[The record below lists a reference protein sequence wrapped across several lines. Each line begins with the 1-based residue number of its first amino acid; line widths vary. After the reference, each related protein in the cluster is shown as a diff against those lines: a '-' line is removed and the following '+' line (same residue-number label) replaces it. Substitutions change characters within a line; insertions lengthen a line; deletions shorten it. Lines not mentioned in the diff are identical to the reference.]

1 MLRKFAVIVM
11 LMSVVYAS
19 ASFAAVTPQQ
29 ALSDQRI
36 GPFVNSTKQNGAKL
50 LPGRYAHTREI
61 AQRSGGDKILAA
73 TSLILEIATLDP
85 AQNTFSVN
93 ADLYGNDELMSMYMA
108 LDLSGEVP
116 VIRTYIKDD
125 DADDYEL
132 SGEDFAVVM
141 TEGNNH
147 IWCLGSVE
155 TGELGYLFP
164 LDDAFFPEGWYSGT
178 WKAKDG
184 TTYSFAADGQA
195 EINGQSA
202 GKYLISDNRIIITH
216 DDGEKEIIYAAY
228 NTDTKSLVMT
238 FTDRED
244 LTAEVF
250 TRTAEKKT
258 APKFPAPA
266 KPEKKTSPIFTPP
279 EKKTE
284 TQTQK
289 MPSKFPEMPKVNMPK
304 QNLNIDGVWGAYVN
318 NQQWVM
324 QFDGGQY
331 FAWIN
336 GQPSEMGIIKIDGN
350 IATGTNNNGV
360 EFYTELELDPSGQSL
375 TMTFR
380 GGNSITY
387 QRLQ

>member
-11 LMSVVYAS
+11 LMSVLYAS
-19 ASFAAVTPQQ
+19 ASFAAVTSQQ
-29 ALSDQRI
+29 ALSDPRI
-36 GPFVNSTKQNGAKL
+36 GPFVEITKQNGAKL
-50 LPGRYAHTREI
+50 LPGRYAHTKEI
-61 AQRSGGDKILAA
+61 AQRSGKDKILAP
-73 TSLILEIATLDP
+73 TSLILEIMTLDP

-93 ADLYGNDELMSMYMA
+93 ADVYGNDELLPMYMA

-125 DADDYEL
+125 DSDEYDL
-132 SGEDFAVVM
+132 SAEDFAAVI
-141 TEGNNH
+141 TENNKH

-178 WKAKDG
+178 WKAEDG

-195 EINGQSA
+195 EINGQPA

-216 DDGEKEIIYAAY
+216 NDGEKEIIYAAF
-228 NTDTKSLVMT
+228 NSDTGSLVMT
-238 FTDRED
+238 FTDKED
-244 LTAEVF
+244 FTAEVF
-250 TRTAEKKT
+250 TRAAEKKS
-258 APKFPAPA
+258 APKFPPA
-266 KPEKKTSPIFTPP
+266 KPAKKTPP
-279 EKKTE
+279 APVFNPPDTEKNMPTE
-284 TQTQK
+284 
-289 MPSKFPEMPKVNMPK
+289 FPKMPKVNMPK

-324 QFDGGQY
+324 QFNGGQY

-350 IATGTNNNGV
+350 IATGTTNNGV

-380 GGNSITY
+380 NGNSITY